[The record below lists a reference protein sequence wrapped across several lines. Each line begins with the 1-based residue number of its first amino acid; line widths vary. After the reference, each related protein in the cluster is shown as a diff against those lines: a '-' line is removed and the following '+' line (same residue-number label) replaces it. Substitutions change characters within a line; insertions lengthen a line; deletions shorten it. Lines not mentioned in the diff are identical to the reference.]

1 MAKYEYFISFN
12 FWKSNGTQTGV
23 GNSGYVLSEEI
34 TSMEQIMEIED
45 NIASHRKFDSCIV
58 TNFQLLKKED

>member
-1 MAKYEYFISFN
+1 MAKYNYFISFT
-12 FWKSNGTQTGV
+12 FLNGTRTGV

-45 NIASHRKFDSCIV
+45 NIASHRKFDSCVV
-58 TNFQLLKKED
+58 TNFHLLKKED